1 MKNLTRLSFF
11 LFITILCV
19 SIVTAEERAPHGLV
33 YVKPEAFSP
42 SAYNFFHPI
51 NTNAR
56 KKKPETKTQEPCSAS
71 SSKCSPMSVTAQSEE
86 ATQIHENKSS
96 SLSTEEDNNVS
107 KNIGAGGIAGILFG
121 IVFVV
126 LLGMSMYHFR
136 VTRSNNLGKSNNFIQ
151 PSLSA

>member
-19 SIVTAEERAPHGLV
+19 SVVTAEERAPHGLV

-51 NTNAR
+51 NNNAR
-56 KKKPETKTQEPCSAS
+56 KKKPETKTQEE
-71 SSKCSPMSVTAQSEE
+71 SEE
-86 ATQIHENKSS
+86 ATQIHESKSS
-96 SLSTEEDNNVS
+96 SSSTKEDNNVS

-126 LLGMSMYHFR
+126 LLGMSVYHFR
-136 VTRSNNLGKSNNFIQ
+136 VTRSNNLGKSNNFLQ

>member
-19 SIVTAEERAPHGLV
+19 SVVTAEERAPHGLV

-51 NTNAR
+51 NNNAR

-71 SSKCSPMSVTAQSEE
+71 SSKCSPMPLSVTAQSEE
-86 ATQIHENKSS
+86 ATQIHESKSS
-96 SLSTEEDNNVS
+96 SSSTKEDNNVS

-126 LLGMSMYHFR
+126 LLACNQQRKMSHWMKFH
-136 VTRSNNLGKSNNFIQ
+136 TNLTPSNHH
-151 PSLSA
+151 